1 MGDTE
6 WDYLRHAVSKLESS
20 MFRKGKTIYFK
31 RSFSPYA
38 GRDQK
43 MFLNISQ
50 AIDLYLSS
58 DEKVLIWSHLDHVSQ
73 RSLYIYPEIH
83 PLGYYLNQCYG
94 NEYYSIGLL
103 AGEGTYT
110 AVNPKDSARTL
121 TVHPLA
127 IPVKNSLE
135 SICLQTGHDYFF
147 CPVEALSQD
156 FLYMRSC
163 GRFVEADQFY
173 LPQYLPNR
181 MDAFIFEKRSEGFEV
196 PDIWKNPSELKRIK
210 FKRRNKMLERI
221 NFPKQ
226 NKK

>member
-6 WDYLRHAVSKLESS
+6 WDYLRHAVSKLES
-20 MFRKGKTIYFK
+20 FIIRKGKTIYFE
-31 RSFSPYA
+31 RSFSPYT

-50 AIDLYLSS
+50 AIDLYLRP
-58 DEKVLIWSHLDHVSQ
+58 DEKVLIWSHLEHVSR
-73 RSLYIYPEIH
+73 RSLYLYPEIH
-83 PLGYYLNQCYG
+83 PLGYYLNQYYG
-94 NEYYSIGLL
+94 KEYYSIGLF

-110 AVNPKDSARTL
+110 AIDPEDPARTL

-127 IPVKNSLE
+127 MSVKNSLE

-147 CPVEALSQD
+147 CPVEALSHD
-156 FLYMRSC
+156 FLYMRFA
-163 GRFVEADQFY
+163 GKIAGVDQFY

-196 PDIWKNPSELKRIK
+196 PDIWKDPSELYEIR
-210 FKRRNKMLERI
+210 FERRDKMLERN
-221 NFPKQ
+221 NFLKQ